1 MGHESKD
8 HFGCKLE
15 DCRMK
20 ISTITTMTALMMI
33 FMAPVWQA
41 AAQSSLSGEWKVTIE
56 YSKRSSSSPHCAGY
70 LFPDPLVVKA
80 GKVTGILNHSER
92 GPVYLSGEVTAD
104 GAFTA
109 KGAGNSV
116 EGMITGKLF
125 KAGGNGT

>member
-1 MGHESKD
+1 
-8 HFGCKLE
+8 
-15 DCRMK
+15 
-20 ISTITTMTALMMI
+20 MTL
-33 FMAPVWQA
+33 
-41 AAQSSLSGEWKVTIE
+41 
-56 YSKRSSSSPHCAGY
+56 SKRSSSSPHCAGY

-125 KAGGNGT
+125 KAGGNGTWKETSRTYCDGKWSAVRK